1 VCICDVRFQ
10 HCVGQSA
17 LELTSVFLLYR
28 CTYTTTGGSSRS
40 RAAPAAAA
48 AATADES
55 MHVDTNDAAPADTVD
70 NADADAAAAG
80 DSESES
86 DAVVDGAI
94 AADTP
99 ADQLEYD
106 GVLLPSHTVVE
117 LRVSF

>member
-1 VCICDVRFQ
+1 MYAFQ
-10 HCVGQSA
+10 HCVVLATLKLQPC
-17 LELTSVFLLYR
+17 LLLYV
-28 CTYTTTGGSSRS
+28 TMYIITGGSSRS

-48 AATADES
+48 TADES
-55 MHVDTNDAAPADTVD
+55 MDVDTNDAADAAPADTVNG
-70 NADADAAAAG
+70 NAVEGAG
-80 DSESES
+80 DSENES
-86 DAVVDGAI
+86 DEVDGAI